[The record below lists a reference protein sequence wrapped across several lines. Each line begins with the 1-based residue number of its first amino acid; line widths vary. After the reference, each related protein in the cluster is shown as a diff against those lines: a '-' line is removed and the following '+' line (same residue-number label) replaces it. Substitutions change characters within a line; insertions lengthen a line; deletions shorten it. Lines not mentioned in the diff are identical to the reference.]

1 MTPPVIPLPY
11 IGRNLLFLEEV
22 LDELEARGIT
32 GPLLFRASET
42 DKLARL
48 LEHGT
53 DRAGYPG
60 ERPWTDGPDQGRP
73 IRHEDVIFATTAD
86 EIRRGERDPERSTS
100 LKKFA
105 VIERPLFVAHDA
117 RCFVK
122 LCDRQYEYRDPAR
135 KPAALLALFPVT
147 RLDPIQG
154 WFSEEAGLAYRA
166 LVRSLRGGAMV
177 EVGSWKGLSTGY
189 VGRLAASNGV
199 ALHCVDAW
207 EGSSDE
213 YAARYR
219 AMLAAEDVPG
229 VFRANLEALGIRP
242 SVHRL
247 ASTEAAA
254 RFADASLDL
263 VFLDGSHDRA
273 AVIADIE
280 AWWPKLKPGGVLAGH
295 DHNERHA
302 GVMEAVARFTALAG
316 RAVEVGG
323 GSVWWTRR

>member
-22 LDELEARGIT
+22 LDELEARGIDC
-32 GPLLFRASET
+32 PLLFRASEA

-86 EIRRGERDPERSTS
+86 EIRRGEREPERSTS

-105 VIERPLFVAHDA
+105 VIQRPLFVAHDA

-135 KPAALLALFPVT
+135 KPEALLALFPVT
-147 RLDPIQG
+147 RVEPIQG
-154 WFSEEAGLAYRA
+154 WLSEEAGLAYRA
-166 LVRSLRGGAMV
+166 LVRSIRGGAMV
-177 EVGSWKGLSTGY
+177 EVGSWKGLSTAY
-189 VGRLAASNGV
+189 VGRLAARGGV
-199 ALHCVDAW
+199 VLHCVDAW
-207 EGSSDE
+207 EGSSDDYE
-213 YAARYR
+213 ARYR

-229 VFRANLEALGIRP
+229 VFQANMEALGIRP
-242 SVHRL
+242 IVHRL
-247 ASTEAAA
+247 ASTDAAA
-254 RFADASLDL
+254 RFAEASLDL
-263 VFLDGSHDRA
+263 VFLDASHDAA
-273 AVIADIE
+273 AVLADIE
-280 AWWPKLKPGGVLAGH
+280 AWWPRLKPGAILAGH
-295 DHNERHA
+295 DHNEEHA
-302 GVMEAVARFTALAG
+302 GVMEAVARFAARAG

>member
-1 MTPPVIPLPY
+1 MTAPVIPLPY

-22 LDELEARGIT
+22 LDELEARGIKA
-32 GPLLFRASET
+32 PLLFRASEV

-86 EIRRGERDPERSTS
+86 EIRRGEREPERSTS

-105 VIERPLFVAHDA
+105 VIGRPLFVAHDA

-122 LCDRQYEYRDPAR
+122 LCDRQYEYSDPAQ

-147 RLDPIQG
+147 RVDPIQG

-166 LVRSLRGGAMV
+166 LVRSIRGGAMV
-177 EVGSWKGLSTGY
+177 EVGSWKGLSTAY
-189 VGRLAASNGV
+189 VGRLAARSGV

-213 YAARYR
+213 YAARYS

-229 VFRANLEALGIRP
+229 VFRANMEALGIRP
-242 SVHRL
+242 IVHRL
-247 ASTEAAA
+247 ASTDAAA
-254 RFADASLDL
+254 RFAEASLDL
-263 VFLDGSHDRA
+263 VFLDGSHDEA
-273 AVIADIE
+273 AVLADIE
-280 AWWPKLKPGGVLAGH
+280 AWWPRLKPGAILAGH
-295 DHNERHA
+295 DHNEEHA
-302 GVMEAVARFTALAG
+302 GVTEAVARFTARAG
-316 RAVEVGG
+316 RSIEIGAD
-323 GSVWWTRR
+323 SVWWTRR

>member
-1 MTPPVIPLPY
+1 MTPTLIPLPY

-22 LDELEARGIT
+22 LDEIEARGIT
-32 GPLLFRASET
+32 GPLLFRASEM
-42 DKLARL
+42 DKLPRL

-86 EIRRGERDPERSTS
+86 EIRRGEREPERSTS

-105 VIERPLFVAHDA
+105 VIEQPLFVAHDA

-122 LCDRQYEYRDPAR
+122 LCDRQYEYSDPAQKR
-135 KPAALLALFPVT
+135 AALVALFPVA
-147 RLDPIQG
+147 RVEPIQG
-154 WFSEEAGLAYRA
+154 WFSEEDGLAYRA
-166 LVRSLRGGAMV
+166 LVRPIRGGAMV
-177 EVGSWKGLSTGY
+177 EVGSWKGLSTAY
-189 VGRLAASNGV
+189 VGRLAARNGV

-213 YAARYR
+213 YDARYR
-219 AMLAAEDVPG
+219 ALLEAEDVPG
-229 VFRANLEALGIRP
+229 VFRANMEALGIRP

-247 ASTEAAA
+247 ASTEAAT

-273 AVIADIE
+273 AVLADLE
-280 AWWPKLKPGGVLAGH
+280 AWWPRLKPGAVLAGH
-295 DHNERHA
+295 DHNEKHA
-302 GVMEAVARFTALAG
+302 GVMEAVARFMERAG
-316 RAVEVGG
+316 RVIERGA

>member
-1 MTPPVIPLPY
+1 MTPPVIPVPY

-22 LDELEARGIT
+22 LDELDARGVT
-32 GPLLFRASET
+32 APLLFRASET

-73 IRHEDVIFATTAD
+73 IRHEDVIFATTEG
-86 EIRRGERDPERSTS
+86 EIRRGEREPERSTS

-105 VIERPLFVAHDA
+105 GITRPLFVAHDA

-135 KPAALLALFPVT
+135 KQAALLALFPVT
-147 RLDPIQG
+147 RVEPIQG
-154 WFSEEAGLAYRA
+154 WFSEEDGLAYRA

-177 EVGSWKGLSTGY
+177 EVGSWKGLSTAY
-189 VGRLAASNGV
+189 VGRLAARHGV
-199 ALHCVDAW
+199 ALHCVDTW
-207 EGSSDE
+207 DGSSDAYDE
-213 YAARYR
+213 RYR
-219 AMLAAEDVPG
+219 ALLAAEDVPG
-229 VFRANLEALGIRP
+229 AFRANMEALGIRP
-242 SVHRL
+242 HLLRMP
-247 ASTEAAA
+247 STDAAA

-273 AVIADIE
+273 AVLADLE
-280 AWWPKLKPGGVLAGH
+280 AWWPKLKPGGVLGGH
-295 DHNERHA
+295 DHNEEHA
-302 GVMEAVARFTALAG
+302 GVVDATAHFMSVAG
-316 RAVEVGG
+316 RRIERGG
-323 GSVWWTRR
+323 GSVWWARR

>member
-22 LDELEARGIT
+22 LEELDARGVT
-32 GPLLFRASET
+32 GPLLFRASEA

-73 IRHEDVIFATTAD
+73 IRHEDVLFATTAD
-86 EIRRGERDPERSTS
+86 EIRRGEREPERSTS

-105 VIERPLFVAHDA
+105 AIARPLFVAHDA

-135 KPAALLALFPVT
+135 KQAALLALFPVT
-147 RLDPIQG
+147 RVEPIQG

-166 LVRSLRGGAMV
+166 LVRSIRGGAMV
-177 EVGSWKGLSTGY
+177 EVGSWKGLSTAY
-189 VGRLAASNGV
+189 VGRLAARGGV
-199 ALHCVDAW
+199 ALHCVDTW
-207 EGSSDE
+207 EGSSDD

-219 AMLAAEDVPG
+219 AMLTTEDVPG
-229 VFRANLEALGIRP
+229 VFRANMEALGIRP
-242 SVHRL
+242 TVHRL
-247 ASTEAAA
+247 ASTDAAA
-254 RFADASLDL
+254 RFAEASLDL
-263 VFLDGSHDRA
+263 VFLDASHDAA
-273 AVIADIE
+273 AVLADIE
-280 AWWPKLKPGGVLAGH
+280 AWWPRLKPGAILAGH
-295 DHNERHA
+295 DHNEEHA
-302 GVMEAVARFTALAG
+302 GVMEAVARFAARAG

>member
-1 MTPPVIPLPY
+1 MTPPIIPLPY
-11 IGRNLLFLEEV
+11 IGRNLLFLEEA

-32 GPLLFRASET
+32 SPLLFRASEA

-60 ERPWTDGPDQGRP
+60 ERPWTDGPAQGRP

-86 EIRRGERDPERSTS
+86 EIRRGEREPERSTS

-105 VIERPLFVAHDA
+105 VIARPLFVAYDA

-122 LCDRQYEYRDPAR
+122 LCDRQYEYGDPAR

-147 RLDPIQG
+147 RVDPVQG

-166 LVRSLRGGAMV
+166 LVRSIHGGAMV
-177 EVGSWKGLSTGY
+177 EVGSWKGLSTAY
-189 VGRLAASNGV
+189 VGRLAARRGV

-207 EGSSDE
+207 EGSSDA
-213 YAARYR
+213 YAARYS
-219 AMLAAEDVPG
+219 ALLAAEDVPG
-229 VFRANLEALGIRP
+229 AFEANMEALGLRP
-242 SVHRL
+242 IVHRL
-247 ASTEAAA
+247 ASTDAAA
-254 RFADASLDL
+254 RFAEASLDL
-263 VFLDGSHDRA
+263 VFLDASHDAA
-273 AVIADIE
+273 AVLADLE
-280 AWWPKLKPGGVLAGH
+280 AWWPRLKPGAILAGH
-295 DHNERHA
+295 DHNEEHA
-302 GVMEAVARFTALAG
+302 GVLEAVARFAARAG

>member
-1 MTPPVIPLPY
+1 MTPPIIPLPY
-11 IGRNLLFLEEV
+11 LGRNLLFLEEV
-22 LDELEARGIT
+22 LDELDARGTT
-32 GPLLFRASET
+32 GPLLFRASEA

-86 EIRRGERDPERSTS
+86 EIRRGEREPERSTS

-105 VIERPLFVAHDA
+105 VIQRPLFVAHDA

-135 KPAALLALFPVT
+135 KPAALLGLFPVT
-147 RLDPIQG
+147 RVDPIQG
-154 WFSEEAGLAYRA
+154 WFSEEAGLAYRS
-166 LVRSLRGGAMV
+166 LVRSIRGGAMV
-177 EVGSWKGLSTGY
+177 EVGSWKGLSTAY
-189 VGRLAASNGV
+189 VGRLATRRGV

-207 EGSSDE
+207 EGSSDA
-213 YAARYR
+213 YAARYS

-229 VFRANLEALGIRP
+229 AFRANMEALGIRP
-242 SVHRL
+242 IVHRL
-247 ASTEAAA
+247 ASTDAAA
-254 RFADASLDL
+254 RFAEASLDL
-263 VFLDGSHDRA
+263 VFLDASHDAA
-273 AVIADIE
+273 AVLADIE
-280 AWWPKLKPGGVLAGH
+280 AWWPRLKPGAILAGH
-295 DHNERHA
+295 DHNEEHA
-302 GVMEAVARFTALAG
+302 GVLEAVARFAARAG